1 MYSLV
6 LCFAGKYRIIREII
20 SLKIVNVILIH
31 YFKSY
36 EECTRLCRAV
46 KITGI
51 AEFSLIQ
58 IFLKTIEDVLHARI
72 QLEFDVV
79 VQHERIIQLQIE
91 VEELGRILHAV
102 FSIYPA

>member
-31 YFKSY
+31 YFKADK
-36 EECTRLCRAV
+36 ERTRLCRSV

-91 VEELGRILHAV
+91 AKNWGVFSMRS

>member
-1 MYSLV
+1 M
-6 LCFAGKYRIIREII
+6 
-20 SLKIVNVILIH
+20 NVILIH

-102 FSIYPA
+102 QSSCPYKCRTVRSRNSSPEQMRK